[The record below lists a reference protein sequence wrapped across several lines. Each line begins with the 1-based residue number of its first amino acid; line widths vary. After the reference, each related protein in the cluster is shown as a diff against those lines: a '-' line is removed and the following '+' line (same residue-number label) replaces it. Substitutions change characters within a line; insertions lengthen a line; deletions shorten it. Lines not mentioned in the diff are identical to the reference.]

1 MEDGRKVALQSF
13 TRVHLVPRVNGA
25 AAAALV
31 FERRDQEPLAMSVPL
46 EVMGQVFGVL
56 PQVIAQ
62 SSAEA
67 GVAATPLDVP
77 TPWVL
82 DQLELQRDGEQA
94 RLLVQVQ
101 GVRLQLQLQPEMV
114 LALAKQLGGGR
125 KAAKPSETSGEK
137 AVVEK
142 AVRVSPVKAPKP
154 EGSRKS
160 TAAAKKPKAAK

>member
-31 FERRDQEPLAMSVPL
+31 FERRDQEPLAMSLPL
-46 EVMGQVFGVL
+46 EVMVQVFGVL

-67 GVAATPLDVP
+67 GAAATPLDVP

-94 RLLVQVQ
+94 RLLVQIQEAQ
-101 GVRLQLQLQPEMV
+101 GSQVGGQPPFRRRTFSAIRWLAGPACVLQ
-114 LALAKQLGGGR
+114 
-125 KAAKPSETSGEK
+125 
-137 AVVEK
+137 
-142 AVRVSPVKAPKP
+142 
-154 EGSRKS
+154 
-160 TAAAKKPKAAK
+160 

>member
-1 MEDGRKVALQSF
+1 MEDGKKVALQSF
-13 TRVHLVPRVNGA
+13 TRVHLVPRVNGS

-114 LALAKQLGGGR
+114 LALAKQLGG
-125 KAAKPSETSGEK
+125 AD
-137 AVVEK
+137 
-142 AVRVSPVKAPKP
+142 
-154 EGSRKS
+154 
-160 TAAAKKPKAAK
+160 KPKAVKSPKASKPPVPSKANAGKAVKPKK

>member
-1 MEDGRKVALQSF
+1 
-13 TRVHLVPRVNGA
+13 
-25 AAAALV
+25 
-31 FERRDQEPLAMSVPL
+31 
-46 EVMGQVFGVL
+46 MGQVFGVL

-67 GVAATPLDVP
+67 GAAATPLDVP

-114 LALAKQLGGGR
+114 LALAKQLGG
-125 KAAKPSETSGEK
+125 AD
-137 AVVEK
+137 
-142 AVRVSPVKAPKP
+142 
-154 EGSRKS
+154 
-160 TAAAKKPKAAK
+160 KPKAVKSPKASKPPVPSKANAGKAVKPKK